1 MKDPWKAVAEGGMGS
16 QHPFLK
22 HKIIAVSRADFSD
35 IQDVWLLLFSHSVV
49 SDSLWPHGRQAA
61 RLPCPLPSPGAYS
74 NSCPSSQWCQPTI
87 SSSATPFS
95 SCPQSCP
102 ASECFSSSQVQ
113 IYELDHEE
121 GWALKNW
128 CFWTMVLEK
137 TPESPLVCKEI
148 KPVNPKGNQPWI
160 FTGRTDAKAEAP
172 IIWLSDVKSQLTGK
186 ALDAGKEWRWEKKGV
201 TEDGIV
207 R

>member
-102 ASECFSSSQVQ
+102 ASECFSSESFLCIKWPNYWSFSIHPSNEYSGLISFRIDWFDLLVVQ
-113 IYELDHEE
+113 GTLRSLLQYHS
-121 GWALKNW
+121 LKASIL
-128 CFWTMVLEK
+128 CCSAFLH
-137 TPESPLVCKEI
+137 LI
-148 KPVNPKGNQPWI
+148 K
-160 FTGRTDAKAEAP
+160 
-172 IIWLSDVKSQLTGK
+172 
-186 ALDAGKEWRWEKKGV
+186 
-201 TEDGIV
+201 
-207 R
+207 